1 MKNYEGIKKYLCGK
15 LENWGINPI
24 TLAKAIGIFLIFLTL
39 VGLMVAFP
47 ILLAIVL
54 IAIVC
59 VLIIGL
65 IYTMIE

>member
-1 MKNYEGIKKYLCGK
+1 MRNYKILENLCGK

>member
-1 MKNYEGIKKYLCGK
+1 MKTLIENLCGK
-15 LENWGINPI
+15 LIEWDIDPT

-47 ILLAIVL
+47 ILLVIIL
-54 IAIVC
+54 ITIVC

-65 IYTMIE
+65 IYSMIE